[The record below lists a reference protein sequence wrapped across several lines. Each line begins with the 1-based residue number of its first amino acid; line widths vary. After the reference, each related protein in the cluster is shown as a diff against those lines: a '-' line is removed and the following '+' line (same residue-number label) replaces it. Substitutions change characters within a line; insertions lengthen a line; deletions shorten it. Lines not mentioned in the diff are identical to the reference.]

1 MVDRGMLKM
10 SDVNI
15 IWQSGK
21 IPNGP
26 WGIRGALPAGLKQ
39 AFAEVMLDLPK
50 SQIDIYNQLE
60 QGSGVGYIPATMD
73 LYKDIIDLRQAE
85 RRGNR
90 I

>member
-26 WGIRGALPAGLKQ
+26 WGMRSALPAGLKT
-39 AFAEVMLDLPK
+39 AFTAFMLDLPK
-50 SQIDIYNQLE
+50 SHKDIYD
-60 QGSGVGYIPATMD
+60 AD
-73 LYKDIIDLRQAE
+73 RA
-85 RRGNR
+85 GNR
-90 I
+90 